1 MMKSNFEVH
10 ETIRQVK
17 IVLDVYDHNQSG
29 VEWFANIWHREL
41 MSFEMAERKRLS
53 YGILLELITAL
64 QVPKLIESKIHLIIL
79 GAMTQSLKEIEH
91 YDKLEDGIEK
101 EYITKATM
109 RLKINLKYL
118 VEIVIPHSLKMSGML
133 KGLNV
138 DSSSS
143 TLSRYL
149 EIAREIKVSEQWIIQ
164 PFNAEDN
171 VGALV
176 EWDLE
181 KGVYKLMSSQKVQ

>member
-1 MMKSNFEVH
+1 MKSEFEVH

-53 YGILLELITAL
+53 YSTKLKLITAL
-64 QVPKLIESKIHLIIL
+64 QVPKLIESKIQLIIL

-118 VEIVIPHSLKMSGML
+118 VDMVIPVSLKMSGML
-133 KGLNV
+133 KDLNV

-149 EIAREIKVSEQWIIQ
+149 EIAREIMVIEQWVIQ

-171 VGALV
+171 VGDLV
-176 EWDLE
+176 EWDVE
-181 KGVYKLMSSQKVQ
+181 KGVYKLKTSKSD

>member
-1 MMKSNFEVH
+1 MKSEFEVH

-53 YGILLELITAL
+53 YGIQLKLITAL
-64 QVPKLIESKIHLIIL
+64 QVPLLMESKMQLIVL

-181 KGVYKLMSSQKVQ
+181 NGVYKLMSSQKVQ

>member
-1 MMKSNFEVH
+1 
-10 ETIRQVK
+10 
-17 IVLDVYDHNQSG
+17 
-29 VEWFANIWHREL
+29 
-41 MSFEMAERKRLS
+41 
-53 YGILLELITAL
+53 
-64 QVPKLIESKIHLIIL
+64 
-79 GAMTQSLKEIEH
+79 
-91 YDKLEDGIEK
+91 
-101 EYITKATM
+101 
-109 RLKINLKYL
+109 
-118 VEIVIPHSLKMSGML
+118 MSGML

-181 KGVYKLMSSQKVQ
+181 NGVYKLMSSQKVQ

>member
-17 IVLDVYDHNQSG
+17 MAMDLFDHNHSG
-29 VEWFANIWHREL
+29 VEWYANIWHREL

-53 YGILLELITAL
+53 YSIKLKLITAL

-91 YDKLEDGIEK
+91 YDNLEDGIEK
-101 EYITKATM
+101 EYMTKATM

-118 VEIVIPHSLKMSGML
+118 VEIVIPHGLKMSVML

-143 TLSRYL
+143 TLSRYF
-149 EIAREIKVSEQWIIQ
+149 EIAHDIKVIEQWIIQ

-181 KGVYKLMSSQKVQ
+181 NGVYKLKSSKSD

>member
-1 MMKSNFEVH
+1 
-10 ETIRQVK
+10 
-17 IVLDVYDHNQSG
+17 
-29 VEWFANIWHREL
+29 
-41 MSFEMAERKRLS
+41 MAERKRLTYS
-53 YGILLELITAL
+53 ITLNLITAV
-64 QVPKLIESKIHLIIL
+64 QVPKLIKSKIELIIL
-79 GAMTQSLKEIEH
+79 GALTQGLKEIEH
-91 YDKLEDGIEK
+91 YDSLEDGSQK
-101 EYITKATM
+101 DYLTKATM

-118 VEIVIPHSLKMSGML
+118 VEIVIPHGLKMSGML

-143 TLSRYL
+143 TLSRYF
-149 EIAREIKVSEQWIIQ
+149 EIAHDIKVIEKWIIQ

-181 KGVYKLMSSQKVQ
+181 NGVYKLKSSKSD

>member
-1 MMKSNFEVH
+1 MTYSITLN
-10 ETIRQVK
+10 
-17 IVLDVYDHNQSG
+17 
-29 VEWFANIWHREL
+29 
-41 MSFEMAERKRLS
+41 
-53 YGILLELITAL
+53 LITAV
-64 QVPKLIESKIHLIIL
+64 QVPKLIKSKIQLIIL
-79 GAMTQSLKEIEH
+79 GALTQGLKEIEY
-91 YDKLEDGIEK
+91 YDSLEDGSQK
-101 EYITKATM
+101 DYLTKATM

-143 TLSRYL
+143 TLRRYL
-149 EIAREIKVSEQWIIQ
+149 EIAREIKVIEQWIIQ
-164 PFNAEDN
+164 PFSAEDN

-181 KGVYKLMSSQKVQ
+181 NGVYKLKSSRSDEVLVAGDVKRCFKVHLPKC